1 MDPANTGTIPY
12 VLNTTCTQVVEGKG
26 MENTTSHRNVLIK
39 SLLGAAVMFMFAIF
53 VLPPLY
59 DLFCEIT
66 GIGGKTGDAYTATD
80 VVVDTTREVE
90 VQFVATNNATMP
102 WEFYPVEHKV
112 VVHPGEQKEIVFY
125 AKNLTGMDMIGQA
138 IPNVLPNNAADY
150 FLKTECFCFNNQPL
164 AAGDDA
170 ELAVVFIIDPDL
182 PASVNTVTLS
192 YTIFDITDRGSMQ
205 VSQLK

>member
-1 MDPANTGTIPY
+1 
-12 VLNTTCTQVVEGKG
+12 
-26 MENTTSHRNVLIK
+26 
-39 SLLGAAVMFMFAIF
+39 
-53 VLPPLY
+53 
-59 DLFCEIT
+59 
-66 GIGGKTGDAYTATD
+66 
-80 VVVDTTREVE
+80 
-90 VQFVATNNATMP
+90 
-102 WEFYPVEHKV
+102 V

-125 AKNLTGMDMIGQA
+125 AKNLTGMDMVGQA

>member
-1 MDPANTGTIPY
+1 MAK
-12 VLNTTCTQVVEGKG
+12 QVDQRK
-26 MENTTSHRNVLIK
+26 IIAK
-39 SLLGAAVMFMFAIF
+39 F
-53 VLPPLY
+53 V
-59 DLFCEIT
+59 
-66 GIGGKTGDAYTATD
+66 A
-80 VVVDTTREVE
+80 VVVSILMISLCYSYLLPRTEVEIDTTREVE

-125 AKNLTGMDMIGQA
+125 AKNLTGMDMVGQA

-164 AAGDDA
+164 TAGDDA